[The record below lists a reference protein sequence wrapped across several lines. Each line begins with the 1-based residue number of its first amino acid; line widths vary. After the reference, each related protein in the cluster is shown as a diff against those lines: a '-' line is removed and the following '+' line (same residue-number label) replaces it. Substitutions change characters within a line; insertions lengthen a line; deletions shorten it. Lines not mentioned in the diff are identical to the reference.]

1 MSQEEHAM
9 DKPKKLEVQTDG
21 DLTEIKKDPVWK
33 TFLEKK
39 QYRIE
44 SGKRVKL
51 GDLKDYKLPKGQAG
65 TKHKEVKE
73 QTKIR
78 WRKPLKKRGEDMG
91 DKVQHP
97 TDDKDWKNRLKPET
111 LAYLRETP
119 SGVNPKRP
127 DVNVQERDID
137 EKTGKPKVEHP
148 QTGTPGMS
156 PVREGDKPLRTT
168 SSGLYGPMGASETYV
183 HPKTGKVGA
192 PIQRAMIQLV
202 KFRLRRKK
210 PEVHS
215 GKPAG
220 IPESP
225 GNIDDRKVPKPT
237 DETKRKI
244 TQTPFE
250 QPKQINIAHEGG
262 AEPKPTK
269 QSTKKPTARR
279 EAPDADP
286 AMGVLSSNRTSRR
299 TSTSPIENIN
309 MSYLVWKR
317 DLDETGESDFNQQKG
332 VKVQAHTPEGEE
344 EYESTDPDTG
354 IKTWKT
360 RKIVRPADKPHKV
373 VDPLHPYTE
382 LSGGF
387 VQGEKQYNL
396 IDSEQ
401 NTLGQT
407 PGKHDKE
414 VKPSNTSPIKSP
426 EVADPEKET
435 LPRPDSLDKPKPG
448 DYGHKRGPQETRGN
462 VHGFFKKMMNITKPI
477 PDSKGGKGSFQHCIN
492 ANQDKH
498 NPGGWCK
505 QIERKVEGKSKAKKD
520 TWNCSLCNIELPD
533 DELSEKRKKRH
544 ADFHKDESIQTGGRQ
559 RNWTFG
565 DAEFTLGK
573 QKAWKSWLGKTLQR
587 DMEEK
592 EPLGSKETDRE
603 ILSGM
608 KRPYKT
614 RPGGAQATER
624 KEGEPGKLR
633 RAIHH
638 PKIGHKDKLREIWE
652 EKHPTHLLGG
662 EYGTKRTGG
671 KPKKEIERKEFM
683 QGKEHGDHPF
693 GYYSERNEKIHA
705 GIDALKAWEV
715 WLVKVGEPPAFF
727 KEEDKKR
734 GRKPDTAD
742 KDKEIKEIQ
751 RKIDVLSHPYTDDD
765 PERFPGGQR
774 KKPKYSN
781 RLTGTPAKQDTELG
795 PDKSGRGVQISD
807 DERKR
812 RMAVRLESRA
822 RTGKPYKQTFE
833 KTPDTKPG
841 AAYSLTPGGDAQRRE
856 PPEVRKKKRRAK
868 QTWRDSRKTDYF
880 VEEIRANII
889 YENKI
894 APLIGMLAGGV
905 ARAVGGIGKK
915 VVQAGVEMA
924 KPQQGEEEE

>member
-1 MSQEEHAM
+1 
-9 DKPKKLEVQTDG
+9 
-21 DLTEIKKDPVWK
+21 
-33 TFLEKK
+33 
-39 QYRIE
+39 
-44 SGKRVKL
+44 
-51 GDLKDYKLPKGQAG
+51 
-65 TKHKEVKE
+65 
-73 QTKIR
+73 
-78 WRKPLKKRGEDMG
+78 
-91 DKVQHP
+91 
-97 TDDKDWKNRLKPET
+97 
-111 LAYLRETP
+111 
-119 SGVNPKRP
+119 
-127 DVNVQERDID
+127 
-137 EKTGKPKVEHP
+137 
-148 QTGTPGMS
+148 
-156 PVREGDKPLRTT
+156 
-168 SSGLYGPMGASETYV
+168 LYGKE
-183 HPKTGKVGA
+183 
-192 PIQRAMIQLV
+192 IL
-202 KFRLRRKK
+202 
-210 PEVHS
+210 
-215 GKPAG
+215 
-220 IPESP
+220 
-225 GNIDDRKVPKPT
+225 
-237 DETKRKI
+237 
-244 TQTPFE
+244 
-250 QPKQINIAHEGG
+250 
-262 AEPKPTK
+262 
-269 QSTKKPTARR
+269 
-279 EAPDADP
+279 
-286 AMGVLSSNRTSRR
+286 
-299 TSTSPIENIN
+299 
-309 MSYLVWKR
+309 
-317 DLDETGESDFNQQKG
+317 
-332 VKVQAHTPEGEE
+332 QAHTPEGEE

-505 QIERKVEGKSKAKKD
+505 QIERKVEGKSKAG
-520 TWNCSLCNIELPD
+520 ELP
-533 DELSEKRKKRH
+533 
-544 ADFHKDESIQTGGRQ
+544 
-559 RNWTFG
+559 
-565 DAEFTLGK
+565 
-573 QKAWKSWLGKTLQR
+573 
-587 DMEEK
+587 
-592 EPLGSKETDRE
+592 
-603 ILSGM
+603 
-608 KRPYKT
+608 
-614 RPGGAQATER
+614 
-624 KEGEPGKLR
+624 
-633 RAIHH
+633 
-638 PKIGHKDKLREIWE
+638 
-652 EKHPTHLLGG
+652 
-662 EYGTKRTGG
+662 
-671 KPKKEIERKEFM
+671 
-683 QGKEHGDHPF
+683 
-693 GYYSERNEKIHA
+693 
-705 GIDALKAWEV
+705 V
-715 WLVKVGEPPAFF
+715 FF
-727 KEEDKKR
+727 KDEDKKR

-774 KKPKYSN
+774 KKPHHSN